1 MRIRFA
7 APTLLLFSTLSPAHA
22 SVDSVA
28 TISPNGANRIVV
40 NFGAS
45 GPAYSVIRGQ
55 QTLIAPSPLGLL
67 TQIDTPH
74 GRKLGPELLL
84 TAQETTNGVD
94 EFTLPVGK
102 AKQVR
107 APYRQTVLTFSDKQG
122 PVKSFQVVLRAYDDG
137 VALRYVI
144 PRQAGVNQLTLQD
157 ELTEFRFAADHQC
170 WGLNQGRYENSF
182 EGEHD
187 PVKGSQFRP
196 FHLFQAPL
204 VCKAGKAAFAIAE
217 SDPQYYPSA
226 YYTGLGEGT
235 LGVRVT
241 LTPRKDNDPDARARI
256 AAAKIDA
263 SQGFQTPWRVV
274 MLGDSAGK
282 LIESNLVNALA
293 APSRVADTS
302 WIKPGLSAWDWWNGN
317 QFPLPAPHNAGG
329 QTSGMNT
336 ATYKAYVDFAAELG
350 LEYILIDEGWS
361 VGSTIEPNP
370 AADVTKPKPEMD
382 IAEIV
387 RYAASKNVGVWVW
400 LQWKQLDRQ
409 LDAALATYQQWGV
422 KGIKVDFIN
431 RNDQEIMPFYHRL
444 LSKAAEHK
452 LMVNL
457 HGAFP
462 PAGLSRTYPN
472 YVTQEG
478 ILGAENNKWSERITA
493 RHNITLAYTRGL
505 LGPMDYT
512 PGGFRHVT
520 PREFAAR
527 QMFINPV
534 VMTTRGA
541 ALAMYVIYESPVQMV
556 SDSPPAYRKADG
568 GWEDGVDFLK
578 AVPASWDETRFIAGD
593 IGEYV
598 AIARRAGDSWYIG
611 AMTDKARTVE
621 VPLDFLGGGSYR
633 AKTWQDGATISTL
646 RVGESQVRKGQS
658 LKLKLAAN
666 GGATVII
673 RPAP

>member
-7 APTLLLFSTLSPAHA
+7 APTLLMLSTLSPAHA

-28 TISPNGANRIVV
+28 TISPDGANRIVV
-40 NFGAS
+40 TFGAK
-45 GPAYSVIRGQ
+45 GPSYSVIRKQ

-67 TQIDTPH
+67 TQVDTPH
-74 GRKLGPELLL
+74 GRPLGPDLVL

-102 AKQVR
+102 TRQVR
-107 APYRQTVLTFSDKQG
+107 APYRQTELTFSAKDHS
-122 PVKSFQVVLRAYDDG
+122 VKSFKVVLRAYDDG

-144 PRQAGVNQLTLQD
+144 PQQAGVGQLTLQD

-196 FHLFQAPL
+196 FHLFQAPI

-217 SDPQYYPSA
+217 SDPQHYPGA

-235 LGVRVT
+235 YGVKAT

-263 SQGFQTPWRVV
+263 SSGFQTPWRVV

-282 LIESNLVNALA
+282 LIESNLTNVLA
-293 APSRVADTS
+293 TPSKLADTS

-317 QFPLPAPHNAGG
+317 QFPLPAPHDAGG

-361 VGSTIEPNP
+361 VGSTIEPNLE
-370 AADVTKPKPEMD
+370 ADVTRAKPEMD
-382 IAEIV
+382 IPGIV

-400 LQWKQLDRQ
+400 LQWKQLERQ
-409 LDAALATYQQWGV
+409 LDTALATYQQWGV

-444 LSKAAEHK
+444 LSRAGEHR

-520 PREFAAR
+520 PREFPAR
-527 QMFINPV
+527 QVFINPV

-541 ALAMYVIYESPVQMV
+541 ALAMYVVYESPVQMV

-568 GWEDGVDFLK
+568 GWQDGVDFLK

-593 IGEYV
+593 IGQYV
-598 AIARRAGDSWYIG
+598 AIARRSGDSWYVG
-611 AMTDKARTVE
+611 AMTDQARTIE
-621 VPLDFLGGGSYR
+621 VPLDFLATGPYQ
-633 AKTWQDGATISTL
+633 AKTWQDGATISSL
-646 RVGESQVRKGQS
+646 RVAQLPVAKGRT
-658 LKLKLAAN
+658 LKLKLAAK

-673 RPAP
+673 SPQK